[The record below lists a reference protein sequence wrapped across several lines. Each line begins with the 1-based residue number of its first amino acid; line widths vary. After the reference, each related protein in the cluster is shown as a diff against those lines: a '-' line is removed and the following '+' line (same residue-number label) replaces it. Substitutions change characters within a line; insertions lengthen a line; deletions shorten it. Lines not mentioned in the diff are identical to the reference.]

1 MNLLLVGFTKA
12 LFYGI
17 EQSALCLG
25 KILRPLPRASLGGLV
40 DDFPALIDVDRS
52 ATGARMAVPV
62 VFWRFHPTRG
72 RVADAYQ

>member
-25 KILRPLPRASLGGLV
+25 KIS
-40 DDFPALIDVDRS
+40 PAPKSESWWSCR
-52 ATGARMAVPV
+52 
-62 VFWRFHPTRG
+62 
-72 RVADAYQ
+72 